1 MLKPAQLA
9 SLLIDTA
16 GAIARIDFSNPSNRR
31 AYQSIERQLT
41 NGLTLQMKQF
51 LVKNI
56 TKTPFD
62 DERISIGGESTSLQE
77 LVGSL
82 QQGGPVQQMQMGQQV
97 QAPLMEVQDDQ
108 APREMNGAAPDT
120 QEAQLREG
128 DYVLNSLVKVTEGVP
143 DLKKAIEKALTE
155 ARKDGLEIS
164 SSANPDQFTDKTNLV
179 DVLLGDD
186 EIVIP
191 KELIPYIGL
200 DKLEK
205 MNNRGKE
212 LMKAVQAATEQQQQ
226 EQV

>member
-1 MLKPAQLA
+1 
-9 SLLIDTA
+9 
-16 GAIARIDFSNPSNRR
+16 
-31 AYQSIERQLT
+31 
-41 NGLTLQMKQF
+41 
-51 LVKNI
+51 
-56 TKTPFD
+56 
-62 DERISIGGESTSLQE
+62 
-77 LVGSL
+77 
-82 QQGGPVQQMQMGQQV
+82 MGQQV

-108 APREMNGAAPDT
+108 APRAMNGASEDT
-120 QEAQLREG
+120 QPATLREG

-143 DLKKAIEKALTE
+143 DLKSAIEKALAE
-155 ARKDGLEIS
+155 ARKDGLEIT

-186 EIVIP
+186 EIIIP

-212 LMKAVQAATEQQQQ
+212 LMKAVETATQQQQQ